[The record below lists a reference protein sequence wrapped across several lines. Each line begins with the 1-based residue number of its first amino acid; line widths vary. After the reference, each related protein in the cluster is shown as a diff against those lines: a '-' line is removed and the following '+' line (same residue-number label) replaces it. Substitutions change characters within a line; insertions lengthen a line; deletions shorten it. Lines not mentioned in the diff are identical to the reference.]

1 MSTKKNILLWIT
13 AIALACILMI
23 YQRQTGPTYPVSIDK
38 EIAGETV
45 EMKLPRTH
53 GGDGSEIIE
62 ILMKNQQVS
71 GRMQMK
77 RYPSRDDWTDY
88 PLTRTGDLLTA
99 DIPHQPPAGKMT
111 YRIWLTDGNTEVA
124 LTDEPLIIRFKGA
137 VPQIWLILHL
147 IGIIIGFVFSMRAG
161 LEAIVKGDRMM
172 RYSLIAFI
180 FLILGGFWFGPVMQK
195 YAFGAYWTGWPFGHD
210 LTDNKMLAA
219 IVAWGFTLW
228 RLRKNPNATKAVL
241 VAVGVLIVVFLI
253 PHSVLGSEID
263 YTKLPE

>member
-1 MSTKKNILLWIT
+1 
-13 AIALACILMI
+13 
-23 YQRQTGPTYPVSIDK
+23 
-38 EIAGETV
+38 
-45 EMKLPRTH
+45 
-53 GGDGSEIIE
+53 
-62 ILMKNQQVS
+62 
-71 GRMQMK
+71 
-77 RYPSRDDWTDY
+77 
-88 PLTRTGDLLTA
+88 
-99 DIPHQPPAGKMT
+99 
-111 YRIWLTDGNTEVA
+111 
-124 LTDEPLIIRFKGA
+124 
-137 VPQIWLILHL
+137 
-147 IGIIIGFVFSMRAG
+147 
-161 LEAIVKGDRMM
+161 MM

-219 IVAWGFTLW
+219 IIAWGFALW